1 MRRYMF
7 DTGSAN
13 DWINRNGATRDRA
26 IQATRDGHVL
36 GICTPV
42 LAELWAGVEYSSSR
56 EINLPRL
63 RHAVAELSEWPLTTE
78 AALEYGR
85 LYAVM
90 RRAGNTIGSTD
101 LLISAIALTL
111 PRCTVVTRD
120 SDLVNVPGLRTENWF
135 EPA

>member
-1 MRRYMF
+1 MRRYLF

-13 DWINRNGATRDRA
+13 DWINRRGATRERA
-26 IQATRDGHVL
+26 NQATRDGHVL

-42 LAELWAGVEYSSSR
+42 LAELWAGVEYSASR

-63 RHAVAELSEWPLTTE
+63 RHAIAELAEWPLTSE
-78 AALEYGR
+78 AAMEYGR

-90 RRAGNTIGSTD
+90 RRSGRSIGSND
-101 LLISAIALTL
+101 LLIAAIALTL

-120 SDLVNVPGLRTENWF
+120 GDFMAVPGLRTESWF
-135 EPA
+135 EPI